1 MFVLTT
7 EFSGVR
13 HRGIAGSLVWIGYE
27 ITVMILSGVAYFI
40 RDWKELTIVTSV
52 PGIVYVAG
60 WLQVTI
66 DIFLKFRNVSVSIV
80 VNDYIN

>member
-27 ITVMILSGVAYFI
+27 IAVMILAGVAYFI
-40 RDWKELTIVTSV
+40 RDWRELTLVTSV
-52 PGIVYVAG
+52 PGVFYVAG
-60 WLQVTI
+60 WL
-66 DIFLKFRNVSVSIV
+66 
-80 VNDYIN
+80 

>member
-27 ITVMILSGVAYFI
+27 IAVMILAGVAYFI
-40 RDWKELTIVTSV
+40 RDWKELTIITSV
-52 PGIVYVAG
+52 PGIFLRG
-60 WLQVTI
+60 WLVVSNHFFA
-66 DIFLKFRNVSVSIV
+66 IF
-80 VNDYIN
+80 

>member
-27 ITVMILSGVAYFI
+27 IAVMILAGVAYFI

-52 PGIVYVAG
+52 PGVFYVAG
-60 WLQVTI
+60 WL
-66 DIFLKFRNVSVSIV
+66 
-80 VNDYIN
+80 

>member
-27 ITVMILSGVAYFI
+27 IAVMILAGVAYFI

-52 PGIVYVAG
+52 PGIFFVAG
-60 WLQVTI
+60 WL
-66 DIFLKFRNVSVSIV
+66 
-80 VNDYIN
+80 

>member
-27 ITVMILSGVAYFI
+27 IAVMILAGVAYFI
-40 RDWKELTIVTSV
+40 RDWKELTIITSV
-52 PGIVYVAG
+52 PGIFYVAG
-60 WLQVTI
+60 WL
-66 DIFLKFRNVSVSIV
+66 
-80 VNDYIN
+80 

>member
-27 ITVMILSGVAYFI
+27 IAVMILAGVAYFI

-52 PGIVYVAG
+52 PGIFYVAG
-60 WLQVTI
+60 WL
-66 DIFLKFRNVSVSIV
+66 
-80 VNDYIN
+80 